1 MERKIGEIFTCNGK
15 LYQVVKGF
23 SCNGC
28 AFIKNGDC
36 YLVDKLLGP
45 CASKERT
52 DKTSVIFK
60 LINNMERKI
69 GEIFTYKG
77 KTYQVVKSNTCR
89 DCTFFSTRCNSLQTL
104 VTGTCTPGGRKDNIN
119 VAFKEIN
126 NIENNQ
132 LTIDITEGYEID
144 KENSTFKCIKFKPIK
159 KYLTYKEI
167 AEKLNKDICFF
178 IAKGKIQ
185 SYAQYA
191 SYDNPGV
198 ANSYRQI
205 EKILAI
211 NQLMNIAKYYNGDW
225 KPNWSNSKE
234 NKFCIKFDYHKDRLY
249 VDYNNSIGAG
259 DVFFKNSEDARTV
272 INNPNFRN
280 ILDVVYKN

>member
-1 MERKIGEIFTCNGK
+1 MERKIGEIFTCHGK

-28 AFIKNGDC
+28 AYIKNGNC
-36 YLVDKLLGP
+36 YLDDKFLGP
-45 CASKERT
+45 CAYTERS

-60 LINNMERKI
+60 LINNMEIK
-69 GEIFTYKG
+69 
-77 KTYQVVKSNTCR
+77 
-89 DCTFFSTRCNSLQTL
+89 
-104 VTGTCTPGGRKDNIN
+104 
-119 VAFKEIN
+119 
-126 NIENNQ
+126 NNQ
-132 LTIDITEGYEID
+132 LIIDIPEGYEID
-144 KENSTFKCIKFKPIK
+144 KENSTFECIKFKPIK
-159 KYLTYKEI
+159 KYLTYKEV
-167 AEKLNKDICFF
+167 AEKLNKDTCFF

-225 KPNWSNSKE
+225 KPDWSNSKE

-259 DVFFKNSEDARTV
+259 DVFFKNSEDARAV
-272 INNPNFRN
+272 INNPNFRDT
-280 ILDVVYKN
+280 LDVVYKN

>member
-28 AFIKNGDC
+28 SFVKNGNC
-36 YLVDKLLGP
+36 YLDNKFLGP
-45 CASKERT
+45 CAYTERT

-60 LINNMERKI
+60 LINNMEIK
-69 GEIFTYKG
+69 
-77 KTYQVVKSNTCR
+77 
-89 DCTFFSTRCNSLQTL
+89 
-104 VTGTCTPGGRKDNIN
+104 
-119 VAFKEIN
+119 
-126 NIENNQ
+126 NNQ
-132 LTIDITEGYEID
+132 LIIDIPKGYEID
-144 KENSTFKCIKFKPIK
+144 KENSTFECIKFKPIK
-159 KYLTYKEI
+159 KYLTYKEVT
-167 AEKLNKDICFF
+167 EKLNKDTCFF

-185 SYAQYA
+185 SYSQYA

-225 KPNWSNSKE
+225 KPNWNNKYELKYCISFTTITNS
-234 NKFCIKFDYHKDRLY
+234 
-249 VDYNNSIGAG
+249 YNITSRAQTYLNAIH
-259 DVFFKNSEDARTV
+259 FKNQEDAQAV
-272 INNPNFRN
+272 IDNPNFRD
-280 ILDVVYKN
+280 ILDKIYKD

>member
-1 MERKIGEIFTCNGK
+1 MERKIGEIFTYKGK
-15 LYQVVKGF
+15 TYQVVKGF

-36 YLVDKLLGP
+36 YLADKLLGP
-45 CASKERT
+45 CAYTERT
-52 DKTSVIFK
+52 DKTSI
-60 LINNMERKI
+60 I
-69 GEIFTYKG
+69 
-77 KTYQVVKSNTCR
+77 
-89 DCTFFSTRCNSLQTL
+89 
-104 VTGTCTPGGRKDNIN
+104 
-119 VAFKEIN
+119 FKEIKGME
-126 NIENNQ
+126 IKNNQ
-132 LTIDITEGYEID
+132 LTIDIPEGYEID
-144 KENSTFKCIKFKPIK
+144 KENSTFKCIKFKLIK

-191 SYDNPGV
+191 SYDNPDV

-225 KPNWSNSKE
+225 KPDWNNKYELKYCISFTTITNS
-234 NKFCIKFDYHKDRLY
+234 
-249 VDYNNSIGAG
+249 YNIASRAQTYLNAIH
-259 DVFFKNSEDARTV
+259 FKNQEDAQAV
-272 INNPNFRN
+272 IDNPNFRD
-280 ILDVVYKN
+280 ILDKIYKD

>member
-1 MERKIGEIFTCNGK
+1 
-15 LYQVVKGF
+15 
-23 SCNGC
+23 
-28 AFIKNGDC
+28 
-36 YLVDKLLGP
+36 
-45 CASKERT
+45 
-52 DKTSVIFK
+52 
-60 LINNMERKI
+60 MERKI

-77 KTYQVVKSNTCR
+77 KSYQVVKSATCIKCAFGKRVCSLLKSYIGQCASNTR
-89 DCTFFSTRCNSLQTL
+89 TDKTS
-104 VTGTCTPGGRKDNIN
+104 VM
-119 VAFKEIN
+119 FKLIN
-126 NIENNQ
+126 NMEIKNNQ
-132 LTIDITEGYEID
+132 LTIDVPEGYEID
-144 KENSTFKCIKFKPIK
+144 KENSTFECIKFKPIK

-225 KPNWSNSKE
+225 KPDWNNKYELKYCISFTTITNS
-234 NKFCIKFDYHKDRLY
+234 
-249 VDYNNSIGAG
+249 YNIASRTQTYLNAIY
-259 DVFFKNSEDARTV
+259 FKNQEDAQAV
-272 INNPNFRN
+272 IDNPNFRD
-280 ILDVVYKN
+280 ILDTIYKD

>member
-36 YLVDKLLGP
+36 YLADKFLGP
-45 CASKERT
+45 CAYTERT
-52 DKTSVIFK
+52 DKTSI
-60 LINNMERKI
+60 I
-69 GEIFTYKG
+69 
-77 KTYQVVKSNTCR
+77 
-89 DCTFFSTRCNSLQTL
+89 
-104 VTGTCTPGGRKDNIN
+104 
-119 VAFKEIN
+119 FKEIKGME
-126 NIENNQ
+126 IKNNQ
-132 LTIDITEGYEID
+132 LTIDVPEGYEID
-144 KENSTFKCIKFKPIK
+144 KENSTFECIKFKPIK

-167 AEKLNKDICFF
+167 AEKLNKDTCFF

-225 KPNWSNSKE
+225 KPDWNNKYELKYCISFTTITNS
-234 NKFCIKFDYHKDRLY
+234 
-249 VDYNNSIGAG
+249 YNITSRAQTYLNAIH
-259 DVFFKNSEDARTV
+259 FKNQEDAQAV
-272 INNPNFRN
+272 IDNPNFRD
-280 ILDVVYKN
+280 ILDVIYKI

>member
-1 MERKIGEIFTCNGK
+1 MERKVGEVFTYNGK
-15 LYQVVKGF
+15 TYQVVKGF
-23 SCNGC
+23 LCNDC
-28 AFIKNGDC
+28 AFMKNGDC
-36 YLVDKLLGP
+36 YLDNKLLGP
-45 CASKERT
+45 CDYIKRT

-60 LINNMERKI
+60 
-69 GEIFTYKG
+69 EIK
-77 KTYQVVKSNTCR
+77 
-89 DCTFFSTRCNSLQTL
+89 
-104 VTGTCTPGGRKDNIN
+104 
-119 VAFKEIN
+119 
-126 NIENNQ
+126 NNQ
-132 LTIDITEGYEID
+132 LTIDIPEGYEID
-144 KENSTFKCIKFKPIK
+144 TENSTFKCIKFKPIK
-159 KYLTYKEI
+159 KYLTYKEV

-178 IAKGKIQ
+178 IEKGKIQ

-225 KPNWSNSKE
+225 EPDWSNSKE

-272 INNPNFRN
+272 INNPNFRD
-280 ILDVVYKN
+280 ILNAIYKN

>member
-1 MERKIGEIFTCNGK
+1 MERKIGEVFACNGK

-28 AFIKNGDC
+28 AFINNGNC
-36 YLVDKLLGP
+36 YLDDKLLGP
-45 CASKERT
+45 CAYTERT

-60 LINNMERKI
+60 LINNMEIK
-69 GEIFTYKG
+69 
-77 KTYQVVKSNTCR
+77 
-89 DCTFFSTRCNSLQTL
+89 
-104 VTGTCTPGGRKDNIN
+104 
-119 VAFKEIN
+119 
-126 NIENNQ
+126 NNQ
-132 LTIDITEGYEID
+132 LTIDIPEGYEID
-144 KENSTFKCIKFKPIK
+144 KENSTFECIKFKPIK

-225 KPNWSNSKE
+225 KPDWDNGSEK
-234 NKFCIKFDYHKDRLY
+234 KCYIAFDTESSFYEVICGYIMSCHIIY
-249 VDYNNSIGAG
+249 
-259 DVFFKNSEDARTV
+259 FKNRKDAQAV
-272 INNPNFRN
+272 IDNPNFRD
-280 ILDVVYKN
+280 ILDTIYKN

>member
-1 MERKIGEIFTCNGK
+1 MERKLGEIFTCNGK

-28 AFIKNGDC
+28 SFIKNGNC
-36 YLVDKLLGP
+36 YLVDELLGP
-45 CASKERT
+45 CDYSKRS

-60 LINNMERKI
+60 EVKKYMEIK
-69 GEIFTYKG
+69 
-77 KTYQVVKSNTCR
+77 
-89 DCTFFSTRCNSLQTL
+89 
-104 VTGTCTPGGRKDNIN
+104 
-119 VAFKEIN
+119 
-126 NIENNQ
+126 NNQ
-132 LTIDITEGYEID
+132 LTIDIPEGYEID
-144 KENSTFKCIKFKPIK
+144 TENSTFECIKFKPIK
-159 KYLTYKEI
+159 KYLTYKEV
-167 AEKLNKDICFF
+167 AEKLNKDTCFF

-185 SYAQYA
+185 SYTQYA

-205 EKILAI
+205 KKILAI

-225 KPNWSNSKE
+225 EPDWSNSKE

-272 INNPNFRN
+272 INNPNFRD
-280 ILDVVYKN
+280 ILDKIYKD

>member
-28 AFIKNGDC
+28 TFIKNGNC
-36 YLVDKLLGP
+36 YLDDKLLGP
-45 CASKERT
+45 CAYTERT

-60 LINNMERKI
+60 LINNME
-69 GEIFTYKG
+69 
-77 KTYQVVKSNTCR
+77 
-89 DCTFFSTRCNSLQTL
+89 
-104 VTGTCTPGGRKDNIN
+104 
-119 VAFKEIN
+119 
-126 NIENNQ
+126 NNQ
-132 LTIDITEGYEID
+132 LTINIPEGYEID
-144 KENSTFKCIKFKPIK
+144 KENSTFECIKFKPIK

-167 AEKLNKDICFF
+167 VEKLNKDICFF
-178 IAKGKIQ
+178 IEEGIIHSDAH
-185 SYAQYA
+185 YAYD
-191 SYDNPGV
+191 DNPDV

-225 KPNWSNSKE
+225 KPDWSNSKE

-272 INNPNFRN
+272 INNPNFRD
-280 ILDVVYKN
+280 ILDKVYKK

>member
-1 MERKIGEIFTCNGK
+1 MERKIGEIFSYKGK
-15 LYQVVKGF
+15 TYKIVLSSNI
-23 SCNGC
+23 SCDGC
-28 AFIKNGDC
+28 AFENGWPCREDSTTIGECTPFLRCDNKNI
-36 YLVDKLLGP
+36 
-45 CASKERT
+45 
-52 DKTSVIFK
+52 IFK
-60 LINNMERKI
+60 LINNMEIK
-69 GEIFTYKG
+69 
-77 KTYQVVKSNTCR
+77 
-89 DCTFFSTRCNSLQTL
+89 
-104 VTGTCTPGGRKDNIN
+104 
-119 VAFKEIN
+119 
-126 NIENNQ
+126 NNQ
-132 LTIDITEGYEID
+132 LTIDIPEGYEID
-144 KENSTFKCIKFKPIK
+144 KENSTFECIKFKPIK

-185 SYAQYA
+185 SYSQYA

-198 ANSYRQI
+198 ANNYRQI

-225 KPNWSNSKE
+225 KPNWGNSKE

-272 INNPNFRN
+272 INNPNFRD
-280 ILDVVYKN
+280 ILDVVYKY

>member
-1 MERKIGEIFTCNGK
+1 MNEYIEI
-15 LYQVVKGF
+15 
-23 SCNGC
+23 
-28 AFIKNGDC
+28 
-36 YLVDKLLGP
+36 P
-45 CASKERT
+45 
-52 DKTSVIFK
+52 
-60 LINNMERKI
+60 
-69 GEIFTYKG
+69 EIWYSQKSPSKG
-77 KTYQVVKSNTCR
+77 KTYQVVKSDTCR
-89 DCTFFSTRCNSLQTL
+89 DCAFFSTRCNSLQTL

-126 NIENNQ
+126 NMEIKNNQ
-132 LTIDITEGYEID
+132 LTIDVPEGYEID
-144 KENSTFKCIKFKPIK
+144 KENSTFECIKFKPIE
-159 KYLTYKEI
+159 KYLTYKEVT
-167 AEKLNKDICFF
+167 EKLNKDICFF
-178 IAKGKIQ
+178 IEKGKIQ

-272 INNPNFRN
+272 INNPNFRD
-280 ILDVVYKN
+280 ILDTIYKD

>member
-1 MERKIGEIFTCNGK
+1 MERKIGE
-15 LYQVVKGF
+15 V
-23 SCNGC
+23 
-28 AFIKNGDC
+28 
-36 YLVDKLLGP
+36 
-45 CASKERT
+45 
-52 DKTSVIFK
+52 
-60 LINNMERKI
+60 
-69 GEIFTYKG
+69 FTYKG
-77 KTYQVVKSNTCR
+77 KTYQVTEGIRCDGCAFNRNIKC
-89 DCTFFSTRCNSLQTL
+89 STSSTIRELLGSCDPIRRIDKTS
-104 VTGTCTPGGRKDNIN
+104 VI
-119 VAFKEIN
+119 FKEIKSMKIKN
-126 NIENNQ
+126 DQ
-132 LTIDITEGYEID
+132 LTIDIPKGYEID
-144 KENSTFKCIKFKPIK
+144 KENSTFECIKFKPIE

-178 IAKGKIQ
+178 IAKGEIQ

-225 KPNWSNSKE
+225 KPNWGNSKE

-272 INNPNFRN
+272 INNPNFMS
-280 ILDVVYKN
+280 IFDAIYKN

>member
-1 MERKIGEIFTCNGK
+1 MERKIGEVFTCNGK

-28 AFIKNGDC
+28 AFIKNGNC
-36 YLVDKLLGP
+36 YLVDELLGP
-45 CASKERT
+45 CEYTRRT

-60 LINNMERKI
+60 EVKKYMEIK
-69 GEIFTYKG
+69 
-77 KTYQVVKSNTCR
+77 
-89 DCTFFSTRCNSLQTL
+89 
-104 VTGTCTPGGRKDNIN
+104 
-119 VAFKEIN
+119 
-126 NIENNQ
+126 NNQ
-132 LTIDITEGYEID
+132 LTIDIPEGYEID
-144 KENSTFKCIKFKPIK
+144 KENSTFECIKFKPIK

-205 EKILAI
+205 KKILAI

-225 KPNWSNSKE
+225 EPDWSNSKE

-272 INNPNFRN
+272 INNPNFRD
-280 ILDVVYKN
+280 ILDKIYKN

>member
-1 MERKIGEIFTCNGK
+1 MERKVGGIFTCNGK

-23 SCNGC
+23 SCRGC
-28 AFIKNGDC
+28 SFIKNGNC
-36 YLVDKLLGP
+36 YLDDKLLGP
-45 CASKERT
+45 CAYTERI

-60 LINNMERKI
+60 LINNMEIK
-69 GEIFTYKG
+69 
-77 KTYQVVKSNTCR
+77 
-89 DCTFFSTRCNSLQTL
+89 
-104 VTGTCTPGGRKDNIN
+104 
-119 VAFKEIN
+119 
-126 NIENNQ
+126 NNQ
-132 LTIDITEGYEID
+132 LIIDIPKGYEID
-144 KENSTFKCIKFKPIK
+144 KENSTFECIKFKPIK

-191 SYDNPGV
+191 SYDNPDV

-225 KPNWSNSKE
+225 KPDWNNKYELKYCISFTTITNS
-234 NKFCIKFDYHKDRLY
+234 
-249 VDYNNSIGAG
+249 YNIASRAQTYLNAIH
-259 DVFFKNSEDARTV
+259 FKNQEDAQAV
-272 INNPNFRN
+272 IDNPNFRD

>member
-1 MERKIGEIFTCNGK
+1 ME
-15 LYQVVKGF
+15 
-23 SCNGC
+23 
-28 AFIKNGDC
+28 IK
-36 YLVDKLLGP
+36 
-45 CASKERT
+45 S
-52 DKTSVIFK
+52 
-60 LINNMERKI
+60 
-69 GEIFTYKG
+69 
-77 KTYQVVKSNTCR
+77 
-89 DCTFFSTRCNSLQTL
+89 
-104 VTGTCTPGGRKDNIN
+104 
-119 VAFKEIN
+119 
-126 NIENNQ
+126 NQ
-132 LTIDITEGYEID
+132 LTIDIPEGYEID
-144 KENSTFKCIKFKPIK
+144 KENSTFECIKFKPIK

-225 KPNWSNSKE
+225 KPNWSNSE

-272 INNPNFRN
+272 INNPNFRD
-280 ILDVVYKN
+280 ILDTIYKD